1 MIDKVTR
8 KKREYEMMLINQVRH
23 NLYEKPVLN
32 NLFLEVTSRCN
43 ARCEHCGSRCD
54 GNMQGEEVSAE
65 DLKKT
70 LKEIAEHYDPY
81 YVYLN
86 VTGGEPLMRKDLF
99 DILNYAV
106 SLGYRWGMTT
116 NGMLINE
123 KMFKKIEEAK
133 MSTVSVSIDG
143 LKETHE
149 KFRRVPN
156 SFDKII
162 DGIKMMLKSDVIQIV
177 QVTTVVNKRNIHE
190 LEELYQLLVDL
201 GIKYWRV
208 VNCDPIGRANDNS
221 EILLDMED
229 YKTLFDFILA
239 KQKEG
244 KMTDI
249 TYGCSH
255 FVGAE
260 LETEVRH
267 HYFYCLTGLTIA
279 SILSNGD
286 IFVCP
291 NVPRRPELIQGNIKT
306 DSFVEVW
313 ENKFKEF
320 RHEKRTACESCLK
333 CPHWDYCGGDA
344 FHTWNF
350 DENKPNVCLRPLF
363 DEEYEEKVAEVS
375 KPAKKK
381 TSAKKTTTK
390 KTTKKSTKK
399 TVK

>member
-1 MIDKVTR
+1 MIDKITE
-8 KKREYEMMLINQVRH
+8 KKREYEMMLINQMRKKF
-23 NLYEKPVLN
+23 YEKPVLN

-54 GNMQGEEVSAE
+54 GNTQGEEVSAE
-65 DLKKT
+65 EWKKALKD
-70 LKEIAEHYDPY
+70 IAEHYDPQT
-81 YVYLN
+81 VYLN
-86 VTGGEPLMRKDLF
+86 VTGGEPLMRTDLF

-106 SLGYRWGMTT
+106 SIGYRWGMTT

-123 KMFKKIEEAK
+123 KILKKIEEAK

-149 KFRRVPN
+149 CFRKVPN
-156 SFDKII
+156 SFEKILK
-162 DGIKMMLKSDVIQIV
+162 GIRMMQESPVIKIV
-177 QVTTVVNKRNIHE
+177 QVTTVVNKKNIDE
-190 LEELYQLLVDL
+190 LEDLYNLLVEN
-201 GIKYWRV
+201 GVKYWRV

-221 EILLDMED
+221 DILLDLDDFRRM
-229 YKTLFDFILA
+229 FDFILS

-244 KMTDI
+244 KMKDI
-249 TYGCSH
+249 SYGCSH
-255 FVGAE
+255 FVGTE
-260 LETEVRH
+260 LETEVRD
-267 HYFYCLTGLTIA
+267 HYFYCLTGLTIG

-306 DSFVEVW
+306 DSFVDVW
-313 ENKFKEF
+313 ENKFKPF
-320 RHEKRTACESCLK
+320 RHELRTSCDECVK

-350 DENKPNVCLRPLF
+350 DENKPNICLRPLF
-363 DEEYEEKVAEVS
+363 DKDYEHEIVNNSNVKKQS
-375 KPAKKK
+375 KKK
-381 TSAKKTTTK
+381 NITK
-390 KTTKKSTKK
+390 KNSKK

>member
-1 MIDKVTR
+1 MIDKLTQ
-8 KKREYEMMLINQVRH
+8 KKREYEMMLMNKMRKD
-23 NLYEKPVLN
+23 LYEKPVLN

-54 GNMQGEEVSAE
+54 GNTQGEEVSTE
-65 DLKKT
+65 DIKKA

-81 YVYLN
+81 TVYLN
-86 VTGGEPLMRKDLF
+86 VTGGEPLMRQDLF
-99 DILNYAV
+99 DILEYAV

-123 KMFKKIEEAK
+123 KMLKKIEKAQ

-149 KFRRVPN
+149 CFRKVPN
-156 SFDKII
+156 SFEKILK
-162 DGIKMMLKSDVIQIV
+162 GIKMMQDSPVVKIV
-177 QVTTVVNKRNIHE
+177 QVTTVVNKKNIDE
-190 LEELYQLLVDL
+190 LEELYNLLVEN
-201 GIKYWRV
+201 GVQYWRV

-221 EILLDMED
+221 DILLDMD
-229 YKTLFDFILA
+229 DFKRMFDFILE

-244 KMTDI
+244 KMKDI
-249 TYGCSH
+249 SYGCSH
-255 FVGAE
+255 FVGTE
-260 LETEVRH
+260 LETEVRS
-267 HYFYCLTGLTIA
+267 HYFYCLTGLTIG

-313 ENKFKEF
+313 ENKFKPF
-320 RHEKRTACESCLK
+320 RHEHRTSCESCTK

-350 DENKPNVCLRPLF
+350 DDNKPNVCLRPLF
-363 DEEYEEKVAEVS
+363 DKEYEAEIEKN
-375 KPAKKK
+375 KKK
-381 TSAKKTTTK
+381 KVS
-390 KTTKKSTKK
+390 KKSTKK

>member
-1 MIDKVTR
+1 MIDKLTQ
-8 KKREYEMMLINQVRH
+8 KKREYEMMLMNKMRKD
-23 NLYEKPVLN
+23 LYEKPVLN

-54 GNMQGEEVSAE
+54 GNTQGEEVSTE
-65 DLKKT
+65 DIKKA

-81 YVYLN
+81 TVYLN
-86 VTGGEPLMRKDLF
+86 VTGGEPLMRQDLF
-99 DILNYAV
+99 DILEYAV

-123 KMFKKIEEAK
+123 KMFKKIEKAQ

-149 KFRRVPN
+149 CFRKVPN
-156 SFDKII
+156 SFEKILK
-162 DGIKMMLKSDVIQIV
+162 GIKMMQDSPVVKIV
-177 QVTTVVNKRNIHE
+177 QVTTVVNKKNIDE
-190 LEELYQLLVDL
+190 LEELYNLLVEN
-201 GIKYWRV
+201 GVQYWRV

-221 EILLDMED
+221 DILLDLDDFKRM
-229 YKTLFDFILA
+229 FDFILE

-244 KMTDI
+244 KMKDI
-249 TYGCSH
+249 SYGCSH
-255 FVGAE
+255 FVGTE
-260 LETEVRH
+260 LETEVRS
-267 HYFYCLTGLTIA
+267 HYFYCLTGLTIG

-313 ENKFKEF
+313 ENKFKPF
-320 RHEKRTACESCLK
+320 RHEHRTSCESCTK

-350 DENKPNVCLRPLF
+350 DDNKPNVCLRPLF
-363 DEEYEEKVAEVS
+363 DKEYEAEIEKN
-375 KPAKKK
+375 KKK
-381 TSAKKTTTK
+381 KVS
-390 KTTKKSTKK
+390 KKSTKK

>member
-1 MIDKVTR
+1 MIDKITR
-8 KKREYEMMLINQVRH
+8 KKREYEMMIMNQRRKD
-23 NLYEKPVLN
+23 LYEHPKLN

-65 DLKKT
+65 DLKRT
-70 LKEIAEHYDPY
+70 LKDIAEHYDPY
-81 YVYLN
+81 YIYLN

-99 DILNYAV
+99 DIVNYAV

-149 KFRRVPN
+149 SFRKVPN
-156 SFDKII
+156 SFEKII
-162 DGIKMMLKSDVIQIV
+162 DGIKMMLNSDVIKIV
-177 QVTTVVNKRNIHE
+177 QVTTVVNKKNMHE
-190 LEELYQLLVDL
+190 LEDIYNLLLDIGVRH
-201 GIKYWRV
+201 WRV

-244 KMTDI
+244 KMKDI
-249 TYGCSH
+249 TFGCSH
-255 FVGAE
+255 YVGVE
-260 LETEVRH
+260 LETEVRD

-291 NVPRRPELIQGNIKT
+291 NVPRLPELIQGNIKT

-313 ENKFKEF
+313 ENKFKPF
-320 RHEKRTACESCLK
+320 RHEKRTSCEECLK
-333 CPHWDYCGGDA
+333 CPHWDYCGGGS

-350 DENKPNVCLRPLF
+350 DDNKPNICLRPLF
-363 DEEYEEKVAEVS
+363 DKEYEEKVAEIN
-375 KPAKKK
+375 KTTKKK
-381 TSAKKTTTK
+381 ATTKKKTTTK
-390 KTTKKSTKK
+390 RTTKKTIK
-399 TVK
+399 